1 MPIVRADDRHAGLS
15 DLRSLLTI
23 TWLGHGT
30 VLVEAAGARLLTD
43 PLLRRRV
50 GPLLRTVPVPA
61 LPGEVD
67 AVLVTHV
74 HHDHL
79 DVPSLRL
86 LRSKRLVVPRGA
98 AHLLRRRGF
107 DGVVEVDEGD
117 EVSIGPLTV
126 RATHAVHPTRRIP
139 LAAPTPALGYL
150 VSGPAALYVAGDTD
164 IFDGMRDFAPGLDVA
179 LLPVSGWGPRV
190 GPGHLDPERA
200 AEALGLLEPKVAIPI
215 HWGTYRRIGLSRDAA
230 TLREPAERFRRR
242 AAELAP
248 EVAVRILGPG
258 ERFEL
263 E

>member
-1 MPIVRADDRHAGLS
+1 MPLLRADDRHAGLP

-30 VLVEAAGARLLTD
+30 VLVEADGARLLTD

-50 GPLLRTVPVPA
+50 GPLLRTVPAPA

-67 AVLVTHV
+67 AVLVSHV

-86 LRSKRLVVPRGA
+86 VGSKRLVVPRGA
-98 AHLLRRRGF
+98 ARLLRRRGF

-117 EVSIGPLTV
+117 EVAVGPFSV
-126 RATHAVHPTRRIP
+126 RATHAAHPARRTP

-150 VSGPAALYVAGDTD
+150 ISGSAALYVAGDTD
-164 IFDGMRDFAPGLDVA
+164 IFDGMRDLAPGLDVA
-179 LLPVSGWGPRV
+179 LLPISGWGPRV

-200 AEALGLLEPKVAIPI
+200 AEALRLLEPKVAIPI

-230 TLREPAERFRRR
+230 TLSEPAERFRLR

-248 EVAVRILGPG
+248 GVTVRVLAPG

-263 E
+263 S